1 MRHITEGLFLEETPQ
16 DEFIQSLAQNKIP
29 LVFIMFASIWSFGVE
44 SLICES
50 KKLMEVCLF
59 FDELAKEEDFVSVRM
74 RVF

>member
-16 DEFIQSLAQNKIP
+16 DEFIQSLAQNKT

-44 SLICES
+44 SLIYES

-59 FDELAKEEDFVSVRM
+59 FDELKRRRFCFRTDAGVLM
-74 RVF
+74 